1 MDGMKTALKGGPLY
15 YMWMSFLLVLIGI
28 TAWSYSH
35 QWTEGMVITGLSDQV
50 SWGFYIAN
58 FAFFV
63 GIAAAGVLLTV
74 PAYIFHRKDVKTVVV
89 IGEAMALS

>member
-1 MDGMKTALKGGPLY
+1 MRGGPLY
-15 YMWMSFLLVLIGI
+15 YAWMLFLLVLIGI
-28 TAWSYSH
+28 TGYSYAQ
-35 QWTEGMVITGLSDQV
+35 QWMHGMVITGLSDQV

-74 PAYIFHRKDVKTVVV
+74 P
-89 IGEAMALS
+89 